1 MLFSLRFLEFCAL
14 CLRHGFFFAKSKI
27 GNRKSKIRWR
37 RAALEASHTAR
48 RADLPT
54 HAEPNPG
61 APRIWRWRM
70 NCTDLVATLPNQ
82 TGRTCLQAG
91 SMPEA
96 IENII
101 RAIPKQE
108 LPIESQTMLRTA
120 CLRRIGRRSWPRN
133 GGADATLLL
142 RATGREP

>member
-1 MLFSLRFLEFCAL
+1 
-14 CLRHGFFFAKSKI
+14 
-27 GNRKSKIRWR
+27 
-37 RAALEASHTAR
+37 
-48 RADLPT
+48 
-54 HAEPNPG
+54 
-61 APRIWRWRM
+61 M

-108 LPIESQTMLRTA
+108 LPIASQTMLRTA
-120 CLRRIGRRSWPRN
+120 CLRRIGRSSWPRN

>member
-1 MLFSLRFLEFCAL
+1 
-14 CLRHGFFFAKSKI
+14 
-27 GNRKSKIRWR
+27 
-37 RAALEASHTAR
+37 
-48 RADLPT
+48 
-54 HAEPNPG
+54 
-61 APRIWRWRM
+61 M

-108 LPIESQTMLRTA
+108 LPLESQTMLRTV
-120 CLRRIGRRSWPRN
+120 CL
-133 GGADATLLL
+133 
-142 RATGREP
+142 